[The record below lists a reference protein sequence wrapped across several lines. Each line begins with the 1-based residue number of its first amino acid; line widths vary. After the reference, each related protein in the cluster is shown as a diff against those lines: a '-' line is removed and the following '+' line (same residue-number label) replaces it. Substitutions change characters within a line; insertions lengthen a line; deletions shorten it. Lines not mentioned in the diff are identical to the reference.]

1 MENNKIG
8 GINME
13 RLLGMRNLGDYM
25 YGLLVG
31 FVIYLVGGVDNA
43 IRALLVFMAID
54 CITGI
59 TKGIRQKSLSSRKL
73 SYGLTKKITT
83 FFMIILAH
91 QLDLM
96 FGNNINTRFIV
107 ICFYV
112 GNEGLSIIENA
123 AILGIPVPTK
133 LKSVLEQC
141 KEKK

>member
-1 MENNKIG
+1 
-8 GINME
+8 
-13 RLLGMRNLGDYM
+13 M

-43 IRALLVFMAID
+43 IRALLVFMVID

-96 FGNNINTRFIV
+96 FNNNINTRFIV

-123 AILGIPVPTK
+123 AILGVPVPTK
-133 LKSVLEQC
+133 LKNILEQC
-141 KEKK
+141 KEQK